1 VLAIIILFKEKKIG
15 GEEDSTDVASEAAR
29 REGLSLLRCTSFDG
43 HGGRLEGFGEDR
55 RRARGLRVRSR
66 LMCLSGLRLLFGVV
80 VVAIILVVAVVMI
93 LLACTASPMPN
104 I

>member
-1 VLAIIILFKEKKIG
+1 MLAIIILFKEKKIG

-55 RRARGLRVRSR
+55 RRARRLRARSR
-66 LMCLSGLRLLFGVV
+66 PVRLFGVV
-80 VVAIILVVAVVMI
+80 IILVVAVVMV
-93 LLACTASPMPN
+93 LLARTASPMPN